1 MSYYSFKTC
10 RKCSLVLIFL
20 LFFQYS
26 FAQLDFSRV
35 TASITKY
42 NKTLG
47 KDYVVV
53 VHKEAKNIFL
63 KETEEF
69 QLKTP
74 VPIASSS
81 KWLTAALVMIFV
93 DEGKI
98 QLDEPVSKYIP
109 VFEKYMKGYITI
121 RHCLTHTTGID
132 GDALA
137 VLKII
142 QKSKFQ
148 NLEEEVNY
156 FAAKKSIVDNPGS
169 HFSYNGIG
177 LNIAG
182 RVLEIVTKKSFE
194 RIAVEKLFK
203 PLGMRSTSFAGESEL
218 TNPSGGAVSSAFD
231 YINFMQMI
239 LNKGTFNGKRILS
252 EKSVAEILT
261 NQFPDAIIRNTPEVA
276 KGFQYA
282 MGNWIEEKNESNQGV
297 VFSCPGLFGAWPWI
311 DLDKKY
317 VAIILSKNLLNT
329 EKKEVYTAIKKSI
342 DQAIE

>member
-1 MSYYSFKTC
+1 MSYKSSKTC
-10 RKCSLVLIFL
+10 LKCSLVLIL
-20 LFFQYS
+20 MLFFQFS
-26 FAQLDFSRV
+26 FAQLDFSGV
-35 TASITKY
+35 NASITKY

-47 KDYVVV
+47 KEYVVV
-53 VHKEAKNIFL
+53 VNKEGKNIFL
-63 KETEEF
+63 KETEEI

-74 VPIASSS
+74 VAIASSS

-98 QLDEPVSKYIP
+98 QLDDPVSKYIP

-142 QKSKFQ
+142 QKGKFQ

-182 RVLEIVTKKSFE
+182 RVLEIITKKSFD

-203 PLGMRSTSFAGESEL
+203 PLGMRSTSFSGETEFI
-218 TNPSGGAVSSAFD
+218 NPSGGAVSSAFD

-239 LNKGTFNGKRILS
+239 LNKGLFNGKRILS

-276 KGFQYA
+276 KGYQYA
-282 MGNWIEEKNESNQGV
+282 MGNWIEEKNEIGQGI
-297 VFSCPGLFGAWPWI
+297 VFSCPGLFGTWPWI
-311 DLDKKY
+311 DLERKY
-317 VAIILSKNLLNT
+317 VAIILSKSLLST
-329 EKKEVYTAIKKSI
+329 EKKEVYAEIKKSI
-342 DQAIE
+342 NQSLE

>member
-1 MSYYSFKTC
+1 MSYNSFETC
-10 RKCSLVLIFL
+10 RKCSLGLIFL
-20 LFFQYS
+20 LFFQSS

-53 VHKEAKNIFL
+53 VNKEGKNIFL

-81 KWLTAALVMIFV
+81 KWLTAALVMIYV

-98 QLDEPVSKYIP
+98 QLDDPVSKYIP
-109 VFEKYMKGYITI
+109 LFEKYMKGYITI
-121 RHCLTHTTGID
+121 RNCLTHTTGIE
-132 GDALA
+132 GDALG

-142 QKSKFQ
+142 QKGKFQ

-156 FAAKKSIVDNPGS
+156 FITKKSILDNPGT

-182 RVLEIVTKKSFE
+182 RVLEIVSKKSFE
-194 RIAVEKLFK
+194 RIAFEKLFK
-203 PLGMRSTSFAGESEL
+203 PLGMRSTSFSGESEL

-252 EKSVAEILT
+252 EKSVADILT
-261 NQFPDAIIRNTPEVA
+261 NQFPDAIIRNIPEVA

-282 MGNWIEEKNESNQGV
+282 MGNWIEEKNAGNQGV

-311 DLDKKY
+311 DMEKKY
-317 VAIILSKNLLNT
+317 VAIILSKNLLST
-329 EKKEVYTAIKKSI
+329 EKREVYSTIKKSI
-342 DQAIE
+342 NQAIE